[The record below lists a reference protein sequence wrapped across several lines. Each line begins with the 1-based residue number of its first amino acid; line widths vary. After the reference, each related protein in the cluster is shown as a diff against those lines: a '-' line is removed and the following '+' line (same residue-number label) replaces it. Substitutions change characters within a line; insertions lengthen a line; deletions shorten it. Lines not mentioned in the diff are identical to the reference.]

1 MYRLNKVIE
10 MWSRLEEL
18 HMSMDE
24 MREMEEISENSND
37 HSKDIIVNIDQN
49 DIIGSIPF
57 EIYTSNVYNERD
69 SLRIVTTT
77 AANVRNV
84 MNRTGSKYRS
94 LFLCLTPIIFKIFND
109 HSKSLELDKW
119 TPNLPEL
126 KSDFFEKFK
135 IYRAIPHGEWQ
146 VFLNNQ
152 LQPAVE
158 SYTSRYIVSAASSQS
173 LHHNMSF
180 KLHSFLSPDTSD
192 HLDNMSS
199 NLSIC
204 STNCEDLAQHSLSRT
219 RSYKKVQHWRLCELE
234 TICRMRPKLQPNLD
248 FNSHMDASAKR
259 DGLSL
264 SDLVHLRM
272 QPVSVGSYN
281 CGQTLST
288 ISVCNSSSTLKTSS
302 SASSL
307 EPLHI
312 DVMEKTTDDS
322 ENVYLLKQ
330 IIRYPQLSNQTSFEE
345 NDFQVEPIA
354 DNDDTH
360 KEDDEFY
367 FNDDRRGTLIPDSS
381 LKTP

>member
-1 MYRLNKVIE
+1 
-10 MWSRLEEL
+10 
-18 HMSMDE
+18 MSMDE

-77 AANVRNV
+77 AANVRN
-84 MNRTGSKYRS
+84 
-94 LFLCLTPIIFKIFND
+94 IFND

-152 LQPAVE
+152 
-158 SYTSRYIVSAASSQS
+158 QS
-173 LHHNMSF
+173 I
-180 KLHSFLSPDTSD
+180 
-192 HLDNMSS
+192 HLFN
-199 NLSIC
+199 
-204 STNCEDLAQHSLSRT
+204 NCEDLAQHSLSRT

>member
-1 MYRLNKVIE
+1 

-219 RSYKKVQHWRLCELE
+219 RSQ
-234 TICRMRPKLQPNLD
+234 NLY

-281 CGQTLST
+281 CGQTLAT
-288 ISVCNSSSTLKTSS
+288 ISVCKFFHHPLQTSS
-302 SASSL
+302 RNKLLMIPKRLSA
-307 EPLHI
+307 E
-312 DVMEKTTDDS
+312 T
-322 ENVYLLKQ
+322 
-330 IIRYPQLSNQTSFEE
+330 IIRIHNFNQTFVRKK
-345 NDFQVEPIA
+345 NDFQ
-354 DNDDTH
+354 
-360 KEDDEFY
+360 
-367 FNDDRRGTLIPDSS
+367 
-381 LKTP
+381 